1 VVNVSTG
8 LAEMALLY
16 ALPVGGPQGFY
27 GQMHQVLR
35 ERLLD
40 AASELICSEGWDALG
55 MTQVARMVGVSRQA
69 AYKQFSGKA
78 ALGEAVVTRETDR
91 VLAGVTSRMRAHGA
105 DPVAGI
111 TAAAGYVLR
120 AAAISPLIK
129 ALLTDGRAGAPGLL
143 PLVTTRPEPVLARAI
158 AAVAAE
164 AQQCYGALPIDSQA
178 ITRLSEI
185 IVRLT
190 LSHLVQ
196 PTGPVDEALAQIR
209 LLIENAL
216 ATLT

>member
-1 VVNVSTG
+1 
-8 LAEMALLY
+8 
-16 ALPVGGPQGFY
+16 
-27 GQMHQVLR
+27 MHQVLR

-40 AASELICSEGWDALG
+40 AASELISTQGWDALG

-91 VLAGVTSRMRAHGA
+91 VLAGVTSRLRACGA

-120 AAAISPLIK
+120 AAATSPLVK
-129 ALLTDGRAGAPGLL
+129 ALLTDGRGGAPGLL

-158 AAVAAE
+158 AAVATE
-164 AQQCYGALPIDSQA
+164 AQHCYGTLRIDSQT
-178 ITRLSEI
+178 ISRLSEI